1 MSFRPFDFTF
11 TPPKT
16 VPPASPTGTPSAVT
30 STNPDGLTS
39 GSQSNAGKLV
49 SKLNDLVDM
58 SSYLQQAI
66 LNQTG
71 NMGVEIDFAVD
82 PNMGRALSSIFG
94 TDTPPNIVTVNTLNN
109 ILDAHMGVM
118 QLDMAVGLDSPI
130 QPNPIQAAD
139 LMTAVNT
146 VTGHLVNDA
155 SYNSWLP
162 LQLSALKGDSIFF
175 QSWAASLGSYPAT
188 YADPSLAVSNF
199 SPSLIQATGLDISD
213 DLYIYENDAIDRFG
227 QSYSRVYTAM
237 ATLNEVERDANAI
250 LGEYFVQPLQ
260 NIVRIISLFNALK
273 GFAHKTSMSNLMGDL
288 LSYAFVRMASD
299 VSGMLHTCDQLV
311 AMAVAPLQGGLGTLS
326 RIIAGVQQQA
336 AVVGVLAH
344 GGLAGLSQANACAT
358 NNPANTS
365 KGTSASKV
373 LTIPG
378 LGEISAGLKTLAE
391 KLNWAQNTSSQGLAL
406 VDKSFRQLLERRIG
420 HHDDTQSVMCSIRAL
435 DGLIGLAQGVA
446 GEFKK
451 GTVSPTST
459 QQQQQAAAS
468 RILTSLQT
476 GSNTTFV
483 SQDGAIIINPPS
495 MPAVTAPVQR
505 ILSNSKI
512 RTTLG
517 KISS

>member
-1 MSFRPFDFTF
+1 MGGF
-11 TPPKT
+11 
-16 VPPASPTGTPSAVT
+16 
-30 STNPDGLTS
+30 TS
-39 GSQSNAGKLV
+39 GAGSNAGKLI
-49 SKLNDLVDM
+49 SKLNDLVAM
-58 SSYLQQAI
+58 SAYLQQAI

-71 NMGVEIDFAVD
+71 NTGVEIDFAVD
-82 PNMGRALSSIFG
+82 PNMGRALSGIFG
-94 TDTPPNIVTVNTLNN
+94 TDTPPNIVTISTFNN
-109 ILDAHMGVM
+109 LLDAHLGVL
-118 QLDMAVGLDSPI
+118 QLDMATGLNSPI
-130 QPNPIQAAD
+130 QPNPVQAAD

-146 VTGHLVNDA
+146 ITGHLVNDA

-162 LQLSALKGDSIFF
+162 LQLSSLKGDSIFF
-175 QSWAASLGSYPAT
+175 QSWAASLGTYPAT
-188 YADPSLAVSNF
+188 FADPSLAVSNF
-199 SPSLIQATGLDISD
+199 SPNLIQATGLDVGN
-213 DLYIYENDAIDRFG
+213 DLYVYENEALDRFG

-237 ATLNEVERDANAI
+237 ATLNDVERDANAI
-250 LGEYFVQPLQ
+250 LNEYFVQPLQ

-311 AMAVAPLQGGLGTLS
+311 AMAVSPLQGGLGTLS

-336 AVVGVLAH
+336 AIVGTLAH

-365 KGTSASKV
+365 ERTASSKI

-378 LGEISAGLKTLAE
+378 LGNISAGLRTLAE
-391 KLNWAQNTSSQGLAL
+391 KLSWAQNESSRGLAM

-435 DGLIGLAQGVA
+435 DGLIGLAQGAA

-451 GTVSPTST
+451 GTISQTST

-483 SQDGAIIINPPS
+483 SQDGAIIVNPPS
-495 MPAVTAPVQR
+495 MPPVTAPVQR
-505 ILSNSKI
+505 VLSNSKI

-517 KISS
+517 VINS